1 MTIDFH
7 VHAFNPK
14 IAEKAVSK
22 LAETAKIKPYTYG
35 LIDETIDRFDRWGV
49 DKGVLLPIAT
59 KPSQHKIIN
68 DWAAQQDGDRIISF
82 GSVHPE
88 GEDALDE
95 LEKIKDRGLH
105 GVKLHPDY
113 QGFMI
118 DEKKLE
124 PVYEE
129 IERLGLP
136 VVFHAGFDC
145 ISPDLI
151 HCPPE
156 RSVNVCKRHKHM
168 KMVLAHLG
176 GNQQWQQ
183 VYDILAG
190 LDGELYFDTAFS
202 MECDSRLMEKIIN
215 KHGAERILFA
225 SDCPWE
231 SSAKLKEKI
240 LSLNIS
246 DDKKEKILGGN
257 ALRLLGMKA

>member
-1 MTIDFH
+1 
-7 VHAFNPK
+7 
-14 IAEKAVSK
+14 
-22 LAETAKIKPYTYG
+22 
-35 LIDETIDRFDRWGV
+35 
-49 DKGVLLPIAT
+49 
-59 KPSQHKIIN
+59 
-68 DWAAQQDGDRIISF
+68 
-82 GSVHPE
+82 
-88 GEDALDE
+88 
-95 LEKIKDRGLH
+95 
-105 GVKLHPDY
+105 
-113 QGFMI
+113 
-118 DEKKLE
+118 
-124 PVYEE
+124 
-129 IERLGLP
+129 
-136 VVFHAGFDC
+136 
-145 ISPDLI
+145 
-151 HCPPE
+151 
-156 RSVNVCKRHKHM
+156 M